1 VGIDLPA
8 IAMALLVSTVFG
20 SAIVGWVSIEAH
32 EPQRCLRR
40 RRFSRTCPM
49 WTLGTP
55 ALELVIRAA
64 LIYLVFFGAL
74 RLFGKREI
82 GQFTLFDLALVLIAA
97 NALQPAITGPDASI
111 PGGLIVI
118 VTIFTLNRG
127 VAALRVRSPLIRGLL
142 EFGPTVV
149 GRDGAWLLPVLVR
162 QGLDLVDVEAALR
175 EHGLD
180 AVKQMK
186 LATLEADGSISIVA
200 IETAGTAQIKHRQR
214 RYRRPL

>member
-1 VGIDLPA
+1 
-8 IAMALLVSTVFG
+8 
-20 SAIVGWVSIEAH
+20 
-32 EPQRCLRR
+32 
-40 RRFSRTCPM
+40 M

-55 ALELVIRAA
+55 PLELVVRAA

-82 GQFTLFDLALVLIAA
+82 GQFTIFDLALVLIAA

-118 VTIFTLNRG
+118 VTIFVLNRG
-127 VAALRVRSPLIRGLL
+127 LAALRVRSKLVRRLL
-142 EFGPTVV
+142 EFGPTVI

-180 AVKQMK
+180 AVDQMK

-200 IETAGTAQIKHRQR
+200 TDAADTGGARRRRR

>member
-1 VGIDLPA
+1 
-8 IAMALLVSTVFG
+8 
-20 SAIVGWVSIEAH
+20 
-32 EPQRCLRR
+32 
-40 RRFSRTCPM
+40 M
-49 WTLGTP
+49 WTLGSP
-55 ALELVIRAA
+55 PLELVIRAA

-82 GQFTLFDLALVLIAA
+82 GQFTLFDLALVLLAA

-127 VAALRVRSPLIRGLL
+127 VAVLRVRSPLVRRLL
-142 EFGPTVV
+142 EFGPTVI
-149 GRDGAWLLPVLVR
+149 GRDGAWFLPELVR

-180 AVKQMK
+180 AVEQMK

-200 IETAGTAQIKHRQR
+200 TDAANTTGR
-214 RYRRPL
+214 RRRRHYRRPI